1 MFNSQLSSIFLY
13 LCTAFIMKRAYLF
26 IILAILLCSCEER
39 HQPSTTPW
47 GTSTDDNCRPT
58 SLESLQSA
66 GEMIVLTVSGPD
78 SYFDYH
84 GRGMGTQ
91 YLMIEEFAKSIGV
104 AVRVELCRDTTEMLS
119 RLAQGDGDVIS
130 CQIKNP
136 NDKRFLPCGHRV
148 DSLHTSWL
156 VRADEE
162 DLAKAVDNWYN
173 PSRLSQIVEKEQH
186 YYSRQLIR
194 PRVGAPVLNA
204 AKGTI
209 SRYDAL
215 FQRYASLCRA
225 DWRLLAAISYQ
236 ESGFDPQ
243 ATSWAGACGLMQ
255 LMPATARHLGISTSQ
270 IYDPETNIS
279 GAARLLAQLFSSF
292 SDVPNADERVSF
304 TLAAYNGGSGHV
316 RDAMSLARKHGGN
329 ATRWSEVAPYILRL
343 SEPRFYLDPVVRNGY
358 MRGTET
364 YNYVIAVRNRWN
376 QYRGMAPAGGGGF
389 SLGGG
394 DATPRRSNKNH
405 RFRQ

>member
-1 MFNSQLSSIFLY
+1 
-13 LCTAFIMKRAYLF
+13 MKRVYLF
-26 IILAILLCSCEER
+26 IIFTVLAVCACDEDR
-39 HQPSTTPW
+39 RPSTTPW
-47 GTSTDDNCRPT
+47 GTPADVSSSSANNTIPS
-58 SLESLQSA
+58 SLAKIQAA
-66 GEMIVLTVSGPD
+66 GEMIVLTVTGPD
-78 SYFDYH
+78 TYFDYH

-91 YLMIEEFAKSIGV
+91 YLLAEEFARSIGV
-104 AVRVELCRDTTEMLS
+104 AVRVELCRDTAEMLN
-119 RLAQGDGDVIS
+119 RLEQGEADLITCLLQKPKQHPHLVA
-130 CQIKNP
+130 
-136 NDKRFLPCGHRV
+136 CGYKV
-148 DSLHTSWL
+148 DSLKTSWL
-156 VRADEE
+156 ALADNKELT
-162 DLAKAVDNWYN
+162 DALNRWYR
-173 PSRLSQIVEKEQH
+173 PERLTQIAAKEQH

-194 PRVGAPVLNA
+194 PRASAPVLNA
-204 AKGTI
+204 AKGTL

-255 LMPATARHLGISTSQ
+255 LMPATARQLGIPASQ

-279 GAARLLAQLFSSF
+279 GAARLLGQLFGSF
-292 SDVPNADERVSF
+292 SDIPNADERISF
-304 TLAAYNGGSGHV
+304 ALAAYNGGSGHV

-329 ATRWSEVAPYILRL
+329 ATRWSEVSPYILRL
-343 SEPRFYLDPVVRNGY
+343 SEPRFYLDPVVKNGY

-376 QYRGMAPAGGGGF
+376 QYRGMASAASGGF
-389 SLGGG
+389 SIGS

-405 RFRQ
+405 RFK